1 MTKKMI
7 KKVVPMLIGTLAVTM
22 VVSAVNPTTLA
33 EAANGIRYSI
43 PRVSSS
49 VVTNKK
55 SVEYISQEEAKAIA
69 MKKAP
74 KNKSEVTKVETLLGY
89 EDPHY
94 NVEITSVLNKNLTKI
109 FTIKVD
115 GVTGKIEDLDVE
127 KIINN
132 KDKDKDKD
140 KVNKDKVNKHE
151 GNKNSD
157 KKHKKEEKE
166 VVKTNLISRDKAIKI
181 ALDKIGR
188 DADLEEMELDKDD
201 NPPKYEIEMYN
212 DDYEYEIEIHAIT
225 GAILK
230 FEKE

>member
-22 VVSAVNPTTLA
+22 VVSTMNPTTLA

-55 SVEYISQEEAKAIA
+55 SVEYISQEEAKSIA

-74 KNKSEVTKVETLLGY
+74 KNKSKVTKVETLLSY

-109 FTIKVD
+109 FTIKVN
-115 GVTGKIEDLDVE
+115 GVTGKIEDVDVE

-132 KDKDKDKD
+132 KDKENKD
-140 KVNKDKVNKHE
+140 KVNKDK

-157 KKHKKEEKE
+157 KNHKKHKKEEKE
-166 VVKTNLISRDKAIKI
+166 VVKTNLISGDKAIKI

-188 DADLEEMELDKDD
+188 EANLDEMKLDKDD